1 MWLRMDGAPGR
12 FAMKP
17 KKDLVQSLSSSFVS
31 LVPFLDE
38 RQNLFSVAFG
48 RDFGEDV
55 QQSLI
60 GADHKCVRSIPQTFL
75 PYMFFSFITPN

>member
-1 MWLRMDGAPGR
+1 LKCLLSHPFAMWLRMDGAPGR

-48 RDFGEDV
+48 VTLGKMCSKV
-55 QQSLI
+55 
-60 GADHKCVRSIPQTFL
+60 
-75 PYMFFSFITPN
+75 